1 MNTVVTKN
9 SDKMAAYDEAL
20 QSLARVRGL
29 ARCMAAAA
37 TSPAGVEGKDL
48 ADVLDMIEDEAS
60 KAKKAVHVLR
70 ARRLASASSKRR
82 PVGE

>member
-1 MNTVVTKN
+1 MNIVVTKN
-9 SDKMAAYDEAL
+9 PDKTAAYDEAL

-29 ARCMAAAA
+29 ARITAAAA

-48 ADVLDMIEDEAS
+48 ADVLDMIEDEVS

-70 ARRLASASSKRR
+70 ARRLASGRGKRR
-82 PVGE
+82 TAGE